1 MSATSRPEIT
11 VPLRNA
17 HHLHSL
23 SRTLRDLRPILDLK
37 EPSVVHL
44 DLSELTFI
52 GPACLALM
60 VATMRRGR
68 GTGMIF
74 SGSITYPN
82 SVPVTTYLHRMDV
95 FRVLFEKEP
104 TDVEDNVERHEAVGL
119 KECEHFSSAKG
130 GRRVANGLAK
140 AIQEKVETDVVTAN
154 SLDVCLIELTEN
166 VYFHADSPIGGFA
179 AAQTFKNSQEI
190 EIAIVDLG
198 VGIAN
203 SLAANPEHAQE
214 AADDISAINAAIRP
228 LVTATPERNSGY
240 GLALTRLLLELN
252 DGRLIVWSG
261 EGKVQ
266 LGEKASEKRVD
277 RLPGTVVALRL
288 HTDRPFDI
296 ATAYERLNQAIE
308 EIEGPPNDD
317 VRTLGQKNAAS

>member
-1 MSATSRPEIT
+1 MATKKRPEIT
-11 VPLRNA
+11 VRLNNA
-17 HHLHSL
+17 HHLHSF
-23 SRTLRDLRPILDLK
+23 SRTLRDLRPILDLDK
-37 EPSVVHL
+37 PTHVNL
-44 DLSELTFI
+44 DLSGLTFI

-60 VATMRRGR
+60 IATFRHGR
-68 GTGMIF
+68 DDGMIF
-74 SGSITYPN
+74 SGTIIYPN
-82 SVPVTTYLHRMDV
+82 SVAARTYLHRMDA

-104 TDVEDNVERHEAVGL
+104 VEVEDGVERHEAGGL
-119 KECEHFSSAKG
+119 KECEHFSSAEG
-130 GRRVANGLAK
+130 GRRVAKGLAK
-140 AIQEKVETDVVTAN
+140 AIQEKVETDPMTAN

-166 VYFHADSPIGGFA
+166 VYFHASTDTGGFA

-198 VGIAN
+198 VGIAK
-203 SLAANPEHAQE
+203 SLSANPKHAE
-214 AADDISAINAAIRP
+214 DAADDISAINTAIMP

-266 LGEKASEKRVD
+266 LGEKSYEKTVD
-277 RLPGTVVALRL
+277 HLPGTLVALRL

-308 EIEGPPNDD
+308 DIEGPPNDD
-317 VRTLGQKNAAS
+317 VRTLRQNAAR